1 MHPELQLKLLAV
13 CLRSV
18 MTKRV
23 KPTRAKQGCLCVCP
37 SLTVLE
43 HKLPVGRLPELT
55 CPVLFTLTTEPWV
68 Q

>member
-1 MHPELQLKLLAV
+1 
-13 CLRSV
+13 